1 MAPLDRPVV
10 AVEGDIS
17 RASPRRADPSP
28 GSPSASISA
37 RRPSATASPRSTA
50 SSARRPAAT
59 CRQLAG
65 NPVDKRSQHRPT
77 PSAEVR
83 YLRTFRCK

>member
-37 RRPSATASPRSTA
+37 RRTEYPNPRSCR
-50 SSARRPAAT
+50 SARQSDADRCTIPRVNNAASWV
-59 CRQLAG
+59 RHKELA
-65 NPVDKRSQHRPT
+65 
-77 PSAEVR
+77 A
-83 YLRTFRCK
+83 